1 MAKDTANQRH
11 EVEHLRR
18 QIQELS
24 RQPSSD
30 GTAKDLE
37 ALRRRL
43 DGMRRDSST
52 ELTSWHRVQLS
63 RHPRRPH
70 VQDYIELIFSD
81 FSPLHGDRRFA
92 DDPAMIGG
100 MARFHGEPCMI
111 LGTQKGR
118 DTEQKLFRNFGM
130 PKPEGYRKALRLMQL
145 AQKFDRPIF
154 IFIDTAGAYPGIGAE
169 ERGQAEAIAQNLREM
184 ARLTVPVLVTITGE
198 GGSGGA
204 LGIGIGDRVYMLEH
218 AYYSV
223 ISPEGCAAILWKDQ
237 SRVEEAANAL
247 KITSSHLQRLGIVD
261 EVIPEPEGGA
271 HNDPEQ
277 TAASVDRQLKE
288 GLKALKA
295 LSAEQLVLQRSRRF
309 RVLGDASPASDPPT
323 DSVSQS

>member
-1 MAKDTANQRH
+1 MANDTANQRH
-11 EVEHLRR
+11 EVERLQR

-43 DGMRRDSST
+43 DGLRREPST

-63 RHPRRPH
+63 RHPQRPH
-70 VQDYIELIFSD
+70 VQDFIELIFSD

-184 ARLTVPVLVTITGE
+184 ARLAVPVLVTITGE

-247 KITSSHLQRLGIVD
+247 KITSSHLKRLGIVD

-271 HNDPEQ
+271 HNDPDQ

-288 GLKALKA
+288 GLKALKS

-309 RVLGDASPASDPPT
+309 RVLGDASRPT
-323 DSVSQS
+323 DPSPDSDSRP

>member
-1 MAKDTANQRH
+1 MANDTANQRH
-11 EVEHLRR
+11 EVEHLER

-24 RQPSSD
+24 RQAPSDDS
-30 GTAKDLE
+30 AKELE
-37 ALRRRL
+37 TLRRRL
-43 DGMRRDSST
+43 DHLRRQSPA

-70 VQDYIELIFSD
+70 VQDFIDLIFSG
-81 FSPLHGDRRFA
+81 FSPLHGDRRYA

-100 MARFHGEPCMI
+100 MARFQGEPCMV

-130 PKPEGYRKALRLMQL
+130 PKPEGYRKALRLMHL

-184 ARLTVPVLVTITGE
+184 AGLTVPVLVTITGE

-247 KITSSHLQRLGIVD
+247 KITSSHLKHLGIVD
-261 EVIPEPEGGA
+261 QVIPEPAGGA
-271 HNDPEQ
+271 HNDPQQ

-288 GLKALKA
+288 GLKALKS

-309 RVLGDASPASDPPT
+309 RVLGDASVASAQPP
-323 DSVSQS
+323 DSDSRP

>member
-1 MAKDTANQRH
+1 MANDTANQRH
-11 EVEHLRR
+11 EVERLQRR
-18 QIQELS
+18 IQDLS
-24 RQPSSD
+24 GRPSSD
-30 GTAKDLE
+30 GAAKDLE

-43 DGMRRDSST
+43 DGLRRESPA

-70 VQDYIELIFSD
+70 VQDFIELVFTD

-100 MARFHGEPCMI
+100 MARFHGDPCMV

-247 KITSSHLQRLGIVD
+247 KITSSHLKRLGIVD

-271 HNDPEQ
+271 HNDPQQ

-288 GLKALKA
+288 GLRALKS

-309 RVLGDASPASDPPT
+309 RVLGEASHPSGSPPDSDTRP
-323 DSVSQS
+323 

>member
-1 MAKDTANQRH
+1 MANDTANQRH
-11 EVEHLRR
+11 QVEHLQR

-30 GTAKDLE
+30 GAAKDLE

-43 DGMRRDSST
+43 DGLRREAT
-52 ELTSWHRVQLS
+52 AELTSWHRVQLS

-70 VQDYIELIFSD
+70 VQDFIELVFSD

-100 MARFHGEPCMI
+100 MARFHGEPCMV

-204 LGIGIGDRVYMLEH
+204 LGIGIGDRVYMLQH

-247 KITSSHLQRLGIVD
+247 KITSSHLERLGIVD
-261 EVIPEPEGGA
+261 QVIPEPEGGA

-277 TAASVDRQLKE
+277 TAASVDRQLQE
-288 GLKALKA
+288 GLKALKS

-309 RVLGDASPASDPPT
+309 RGLGEASGPSEPPPHP
-323 DSVSQS
+323 DSRP

>member
-1 MAKDTANQRH
+1 MANDTANQRH
-11 EVEHLRR
+11 EVERLQR
-18 QIQELS
+18 QIQDLS

-30 GTAKDLE
+30 GSAKDLE

-43 DGMRRDSST
+43 DGLRRESSA

-63 RHPRRPH
+63 RHPQRPH

-145 AQKFDRPIF
+145 AQKFNRPIF

-247 KITSSHLQRLGIVD
+247 KITSSHLKRLGIVD
-261 EVIPEPEGGA
+261 VVIPEPEGGA
-271 HNDPEQ
+271 HNDPPNRLPLQ
-277 TAASVDRQLKE
+277 WIAS
-288 GLKALKA
+288 
-295 LSAEQLVLQRSRRF
+295 
-309 RVLGDASPASDPPT
+309 
-323 DSVSQS
+323 

>member
-1 MAKDTANQRH
+1 MANDTANQRH
-11 EVEHLRR
+11 EVERLQRR
-18 QIQELS
+18 IQDLS

-43 DGMRRDSST
+43 DGLREESST

-70 VQDYIELIFSD
+70 VQDFIELVFSD
-81 FSPLHGDRRFA
+81 FAPLHGDRRFA

-100 MARFHGEPCMI
+100 MARFHGAPCMV

-118 DTEQKLFRNFGM
+118 NTEQKLFRNFGM

-145 AQKFDRPIF
+145 AQKFERPIF

-247 KITSSHLQRLGIVD
+247 KITSSHLKRLGIVD

-277 TAASVDRQLKE
+277 TAASVDRQLRE
-288 GLKALKA
+288 GLTALKS

-309 RVLGDASPASDPPT
+309 RVLGDAPPLTDPTPDSDSRP
-323 DSVSQS
+323 

>member
-1 MAKDTANQRH
+1 MANDTANQRH
-11 EVEHLRR
+11 EVERLQRR
-18 QIQELS
+18 IQDLS

-30 GTAKDLE
+30 GTDKDLE

-43 DGMRRDSST
+43 DGLRRESSA

-70 VQDYIELIFSD
+70 VQDFIELVFSD

-111 LGTQKGR
+111 VGTQKGR

-184 ARLTVPVLVTITGE
+184 ALLTVPVLVTITGE

-247 KITSSHLQRLGIVD
+247 KITSSHLKHLGIVD

-277 TAASVDRQLKE
+277 TAASVDRQLRE
-288 GLKALKA
+288 GLKALKS

-309 RVLGDASPASDPPT
+309 RVLGEAALPSGPQPDSDSRP
-323 DSVSQS
+323 

>member
-11 EVEHLRR
+11 EVEHLQR

-24 RQPSSD
+24 HQPSSGGAD
-30 GTAKDLE
+30 KDLE

-43 DGMRRDSST
+43 DGLRRESSA

-70 VQDYIELIFSD
+70 VQDFIELIFSD

-100 MARFHGEPCMI
+100 MARFHGEPCMV

-204 LGIGIGDRVYMLEH
+204 LGIGIGDRVYMLQH

-247 KITSSHLQRLGIVD
+247 KITSSHLKRLAIVD

-277 TAASVDRQLKE
+277 TAASVDRQLQE
-288 GLKALKA
+288 GLEALKS

-309 RVLGDASPASDPPT
+309 RALGDAARPSGPPP
-323 DSVSQS
+323 DSESRP

>member
-1 MAKDTANQRH
+1 MANDTANQRH
-11 EVEHLRR
+11 EVEHLQRR
-18 QIQELS
+18 IQELS
-24 RQPSSD
+24 RRPPSDD
-30 GTAKDLE
+30 GAKDLE

-43 DGMRRDSST
+43 HGLRRESSA

-70 VQDYIELIFSD
+70 VQDFIDLVFSD

-100 MARFHGEPCMI
+100 MARFHGEPCVV

-184 ARLTVPVLVTITGE
+184 ASLTVPVLVTITGE

-247 KITSSHLQRLGIVD
+247 KITSTHLQRLGIVD

-288 GLKALKA
+288 GLRALKA
-295 LSAEQLVLQRSRRF
+295 LSAEQLVLERSRRF
-309 RVLGDASPASDPPT
+309 RVLGDAPRPSDPPL
-323 DSVSQS
+323 DSDNRP

>member
-30 GTAKDLE
+30 GTAIDLE

-43 DGMRRDSST
+43 EGLRRESSA

-70 VQDYIELIFSD
+70 VQDFIELIFSD

-100 MARFHGEPCMI
+100 MARFHGEPCMV

-130 PKPEGYRKALRLMQL
+130 PKPEGYRKALRLMLL

-288 GLKALKA
+288 GLKALKS

-309 RVLGDASPASDPPT
+309 RVLGDASRPSDPPP
-323 DSVSQS
+323 DSVSRP

>member
-1 MAKDTANQRH
+1 MANDTANQRL
-11 EVEHLRR
+11 EVERLQR
-18 QIQELS
+18 QIQELT
-24 RQPSSD
+24 RRPPSDD
-30 GTAKDLE
+30 GAKDLE

-43 DGMRRDSST
+43 DGLRRESSP

-70 VQDYIELIFSD
+70 VQDFIELVFSD

-100 MARFHGEPCMI
+100 MARFHGEPCVV

-247 KITSSHLQRLGIVD
+247 KITSSHLKRLGIVD

-288 GLKALKA
+288 GLKALKS

-309 RVLGDASPASDPPT
+309 RVLGDAPPLTDPAPDSDSPP
-323 DSVSQS
+323 

>member
-1 MAKDTANQRH
+1 MANDTANQRH
-11 EVEHLRR
+11 EVERLQR
-18 QIQELS
+18 QIQDLS

-30 GTAKDLE
+30 GSAKDLE

-43 DGMRRDSST
+43 DSLRRESSA
-52 ELTSWHRVQLS
+52 ELNSWHRVQLS
-63 RHPRRPH
+63 RHPQRPH
-70 VQDYIELIFSD
+70 VQDFIELVFSD

-247 KITSSHLQRLGIVD
+247 KITSSHLKHLGIVD

-277 TAASVDRQLKE
+277 TAASVDRQLQK
-288 GLKALKA
+288 GLKALKS
-295 LSAEQLVLQRSRRF
+295 LSAEQLVLQRGRRF
-309 RVLGDASPASDPPT
+309 RVLGDASLPSDPLP
-323 DSVSQS
+323 DSDSRP

>member
-1 MAKDTANQRH
+1 MAKDTVNQRH
-11 EVEHLRR
+11 EVERLQRR
-18 QIQELS
+18 IQDLS
-24 RQPSSD
+24 GQPSSD

-37 ALRRRL
+37 ALRLRL
-43 DGMRRDSST
+43 DGLRRETSA

-70 VQDYIELIFSD
+70 VQDFIELVFSH

-100 MARFHGEPCMI
+100 MARFHGDPCMV

-130 PKPEGYRKALRLMQL
+130 PKPEGYRKALRLMHL
-145 AQKFDRPIF
+145 AQKFNRPIF

-237 SRVEEAANAL
+237 SQVEEAANAL
-247 KITSSHLQRLGIVD
+247 KITSSYLKGLGIVD

-271 HNDPEQ
+271 HNDPAQ
-277 TAASVDRQLKE
+277 TAASVDRQLQE
-288 GLKALKA
+288 GLKALKP
-295 LSAEQLVLQRSRRF
+295 LSAEQLVLRRSRRF
-309 RVLGDASPASDPPT
+309 RLLGEASLPSGPPS
-323 DSVSQS
+323 DSVSQP

>member
-1 MAKDTANQRH
+1 MANDTANQRH
-11 EVEHLRR
+11 EVERLQRR
-18 QIQELS
+18 IQDLS

-43 DGMRRDSST
+43 DGLRGESST

-70 VQDYIELIFSD
+70 VQDFIELVFSD
-81 FSPLHGDRRFA
+81 FAPLHGDRRFA

-100 MARFHGEPCMI
+100 MARFHGDPCMV

-118 DTEQKLFRNFGM
+118 NTEQKLFRNFGM

-184 ARLTVPVLVTITGE
+184 ALLTVPVLVTITGE

-247 KITSSHLQRLGIVD
+247 KITSSHLKRLGIVD

-288 GLKALKA
+288 GLKALKS

-309 RVLGDASPASDPPT
+309 RGLGDAPPLTDPAPDSDSRP
-323 DSVSQS
+323 

>member
-1 MAKDTANQRH
+1 MANDTANQRH
-11 EVEHLRR
+11 QVEHLQR

-24 RQPSSD
+24 RRPSS
-30 GTAKDLE
+30 GGGAKDLE

-43 DGMRRDSST
+43 DGLRRESSK

-63 RHPRRPH
+63 RHPKRPH
-70 VQDYIELIFSD
+70 VQDFIELVFSD

-100 MARFHGEPCMI
+100 MARFHGEPCMV

-204 LGIGIGDRVYMLEH
+204 LGIGIGDRVYMLQH

-247 KITSSHLQRLGIVD
+247 KITSSHLKRLGIVD
-261 EVIPEPEGGA
+261 QVIPEPEGGA

-277 TAASVDRQLKE
+277 TAASVDRQLQE
-288 GLKALKA
+288 GLKALKS

-309 RVLGDASPASDPPT
+309 RGLGEASGPSEPPPH
-323 DSVSQS
+323 SGSRP

>member
-1 MAKDTANQRH
+1 MAKDTANQSH
-11 EVEHLRR
+11 EVERLQRR
-18 QIQELS
+18 IQDLS

-43 DGMRRDSST
+43 DGLRRESSA

-70 VQDYIELIFSD
+70 VQDFIELVFSD

-100 MARFHGEPCMI
+100 MARFHGEPCMV

-130 PKPEGYRKALRLMQL
+130 PKPEGYRKALRLMHL
-145 AQKFDRPIF
+145 AQKFKRPIF

-247 KITSSHLQRLGIVD
+247 KITSSHLMRLGIVD

-277 TAASVDRQLKE
+277 TAASVDRQLQK
-288 GLKALKA
+288 GLKALKS

-309 RVLGDASPASDPPT
+309 RVLGDASLPSDPT
-323 DSVSQS
+323 SDSDSRP

>member
-1 MAKDTANQRH
+1 MANDTANQRD
-11 EVEHLRR
+11 EVKHIQRR
-18 QIQELS
+18 IQELS
-24 RQPSSD
+24 RQLPSDDS
-30 GTAKDLE
+30 AKDLKT
-37 ALRRRL
+37 LRRRL
-43 DGMRRDSST
+43 DHLSRDSSP

-70 VQDYIELIFSD
+70 VMDFVELIFRD
-81 FSPLHGDRRFA
+81 FSPMHGDRRFA

-100 MARFHGEPCMI
+100 MARFHGEPCVV

-247 KITSSHLQRLGIVD
+247 KITSRHLKRLGIVD

-271 HNDPEQ
+271 HNDPEK
-277 TAASVDRQLKE
+277 TAASVDRQLQK
-288 GLKALKA
+288 GLKALKS

-309 RVLGDASPASDPPT
+309 RVLGDASHSSGQPPDSDSRP
-323 DSVSQS
+323 

>member
-1 MAKDTANQRH
+1 MANDTANQRH
-11 EVEHLRR
+11 EVEHLER

-24 RQPSSD
+24 RQTPSDDS
-30 GTAKDLE
+30 AKHLE
-37 ALRRRL
+37 TLRRRL
-43 DGMRRDSST
+43 DHLRRQSST

-70 VQDYIELIFSD
+70 VQDFIEFIFTD

-100 MARFHGEPCMI
+100 MARFHGEPCMV

-130 PKPEGYRKALRLMQL
+130 PKPEGYRKALRLMHL
-145 AQKFDRPIF
+145 AHKFDRPIF

-184 ARLTVPVLVTITGE
+184 ACLTVPVLVTITGE

-204 LGIGIGDRVYMLEH
+204 LGIGIGNRVYMLEH

-247 KITSSHLQRLGIVD
+247 QITSSHLERLGIVD
-261 EVIPEPEGGA
+261 AVIPEPEGGA
-271 HNDPEQ
+271 HNDPKG
-277 TAASVDRQLKE
+277 TATAVDRQLKE
-288 GLKALKA
+288 GLEALKP
-295 LSAEQLVLQRSRRF
+295 LSGEQLVLERSRRF
-309 RVLGDASPASDPPT
+309 RVLGDAANSSGPVP
-323 DSVSQS
+323 DSENRP